1 MSMKIKSA
9 ILLSSAAVLLFTLVG
24 GMTGVRASS
33 NSNDGA
39 YRQLQVYSEV
49 LSRVH
54 SEYVEEPNIP
64 GVTNGALHGLLES
77 LDSNS
82 SYLSAAEYKEYKAH
96 KTEAKGDIGAV
107 VSKRFGYASVIS
119 VIPGS
124 PADKAGLQDTDIL
137 EAIEGKSTREMSLG
151 EIHNLSFRRAW
162 FNCDF
167 ISGEGKPSRAAEDR
181 DHPRAWLRFRRSIEK
196 TIEPGIAE
204 IKVDAFTKGKTDEI
218 AGKLKEVKRN
228 GAKKLILDLR
238 NCAEGDESEGIAAA
252 NLFLNHGTITYV
264 QGQKYPRQAF
274 NADPSKA
281 ILDFPLVVLVNKG
294 TAGPAEIVAAAI
306 LENARGDV
314 VGDKTFGNGTVQK
327 MIEMK
332 DGSALILSIAKY
344 YTPSGKAI
352 QDSAITPNVLVAD
365 TDDDADFR
373 MRTKMPCLPP
383 RYEKPG
389 GPTGSATGE
398 GYRSAEEADDLKS
411 ALLQPRPSLGEPSF
425 WVYAKNLHIL
435 PASGLVP
442 AILEIPMSPLLPV
455 NQFLRLN
462 LSRTQAVQPLV
473 FRPAGLDLRCCG
485 RLQRD

>member
-1 MSMKIKSA
+1 MSMKLKSA

-33 NSNDGA
+33 NNDGA

-49 LSRVH
+49 LSRVQ

-64 GVTNGALHGLLES
+64 DVTNGALHGLLES

-82 SYLSAAEYKEYKAH
+82 SYLSPAEYKDYKAH
-96 KTEAKGDIGAV
+96 KTEAKGDIGAA

-151 EIHNLSFRRAW
+151 EIHNLLSGDPGSTVTLSVVRA
-162 FNCDF
+162 N
-167 ISGEGKPSRAAEDR
+167 RAE
-181 DHPRAWLRFRRSIEK
+181 PQKTVITRAMVDIPPVIEK
-196 TIEPGIAE
+196 TIEPGIGE
-204 IKVDAFTKGKTDEI
+204 IKVDAFTKGKAEEI
-218 AGKLKEVKRN
+218 AGKLKELKRT
-228 GAKKLILDLR
+228 GAKKLVLDLR
-238 NCAEGDESEGIAAA
+238 NCAEGDESEGIATA

-274 NADPSKA
+274 NADPSKD
-281 ILDFPLVVLVNKG
+281 ISDLPLVVLVNKG

-327 MIEMK
+327 TIEMK

-365 TDDDADFR
+365 TDDNAG
-373 MRTKMPCLPP
+373 LPDEDENVTP
-383 RYEKPG
+383 
-389 GPTGSATGE
+389 SATDTKPPAQPDLQLE
-398 GYRSAEEADDLKS
+398 KAIEVLKNRS
-411 ALLQPRPSLGEPSF
+411 
-425 WVYAKNLHIL
+425 
-435 PASGLVP
+435 
-442 AILEIPMSPLLPV
+442 
-455 NQFLRLN
+455 
-462 LSRTQAVQPLV
+462 T
-473 FRPAGLDLRCCG
+473 
-485 RLQRD
+485 